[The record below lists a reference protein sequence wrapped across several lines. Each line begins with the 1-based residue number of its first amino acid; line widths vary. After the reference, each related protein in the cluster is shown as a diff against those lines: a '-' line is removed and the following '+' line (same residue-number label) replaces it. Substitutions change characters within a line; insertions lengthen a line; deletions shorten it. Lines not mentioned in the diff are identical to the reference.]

1 MGKKETLLSIGDF
14 SKVTG
19 VSIKALRY
27 YDEAGILTPA
37 FVDSNSGYPIT
48 RSLKRRL

>member
-27 YDEAGILTPA
+27 L
-37 FVDSNSGYPIT
+37 
-48 RSLKRRL
+48 SLIHI

>member
-37 FVDSNSGYPIT
+37 LWIPIRGTAIT